1 MVVFKNVTKESLEKL
16 AAVGFAVLP
25 AKNEYEV
32 ARLQG
37 KTTTLILFKSRKLL
51 VQGKPNIMEIEV
63 EVIRRLGVGVEVKP
77 AAFKKEKGVVI
88 GSDEVLKGDTFGG
101 IVVVA
106 VRANDSQRE
115 QLLALNVADSK
126 TLSDEEIVALAPQ
139 IENVAD
145 FEVRNL
151 YPEEYN
157 EFKGNVT
164 ALLNQLHGECYSYLK
179 PGMHVVDKY
188 PGCTIGDVCETH
200 ADSTYVEVAAASIIA
215 RAHGLKQFR
224 TLSERAG
231 FELPKG
237 STHVEVALA
246 RLKEHHIHLNE
257 FVKLNFRNV
266 RKAFGL

>member
-1 MVVFKNVTKESLEKL
+1 MTVFKNVVKEDLEKL
-16 AAVGFAVLP
+16 AAAGFAVLSP
-25 AKNEYEV
+25 KNDYEV

-37 KTTTLILFKSRKLL
+37 KTATLILFKNGKLL
-51 VQGKPNIMEIEV
+51 VQGKPGFMEIEV
-63 EVIRRLGVGVEVKP
+63 EVVRRLGVGVEVKP
-77 AAFKKEKGVVI
+77 RAFKKEKGVVI

-101 IVVVA
+101 IVVAA

-115 QLLALNVADSK
+115 QLRALGVADSK

-139 IENVAD
+139 IEQVAD

-157 EFKGNVT
+157 EFKGNATV
-164 ALLNQLHGECYSYLK
+164 LLNKLHGECYSYLK

-188 PGCTIGDVCETH
+188 PGCTVGDVRETH

-215 RAHGLKQFR
+215 RTHGLKQLR
-224 TLSERAG
+224 ALSERAG
-231 FELPKG
+231 FEVPKG
-237 STHVEVALA
+237 STHVTEALGK
-246 RLKEHHIHLNE
+246 LKEHHIHINQ

-266 RKAFGL
+266 KEAFGL